1 MFGGRPVRWDIS
13 AARSHPG
20 QRIQPATLVVR
31 TLIVGSSKE
40 SMHRCGGVTAAPI
53 LSVTLRPFVV
63 GSLFLL
69 LFSLTLGVG
78 VLILCDRRLRMKFKG
93 FIYNRTQHLFGSA

>member
-1 MFGGRPVRWDIS
+1 MKTECLSIHLQKWQKS
-13 AARSHPG
+13 S
-20 QRIQPATLVVR
+20 LVVR
-31 TLIVGSSKE
+31 TLIVGASKE
-40 SMHRCGGVTAAPI
+40 SMHRCGGVTSAPI

-63 GSLFLL
+63 SSLFLL

-93 FIYNRTQHLFGSA
+93 FIYDRTQHLFGSA